1 MKLLWKLSTHVWNES
16 IKRLPASFVTCQI
29 GKIRTNRDRSRYPS
43 RLTPY
48 VVIER
53 TQAMSKKKILV
64 VDDTDW
70 NRELLVQLLE
80 EDYEILQ
87 AIDGAEGVRMTE
99 ENKPD
104 LILMD
109 LGMPV
114 MDGWEATRK
123 IKANAGLKN
132 IPIIAVTS
140 HAMVGDEIEA
150 RKAGCDDYLPK
161 PIDEN
166 ELMKKIKKLIT

>member
-1 MKLLWKLSTHVWNES
+1 MG
-16 IKRLPASFVTCQI
+16 R
-29 GKIRTNRDRSRYPS
+29 
-43 RLTPY
+43 
-48 VVIER
+48 
-53 TQAMSKKKILV
+53 KKILV

-70 NRELLVQLLE
+70 NRDLLVQLLE

-87 AIDGAEGVRMTE
+87 AVDGAEGVRVTE

-114 MDGWEATRK
+114 MDGWEATRR
-123 IKANAGLKN
+123 IKANDSLKH

-150 RKAGCDDYLPK
+150 RKAGCDDYLSK
-161 PIDEN
+161 PIDE
-166 ELMKKIKKLIT
+166 EALLKKIKKFLE

>member
-1 MKLLWKLSTHVWNES
+1 M
-16 IKRLPASFVTCQI
+16 Q
-29 GKIRTNRDRSRYPS
+29 
-43 RLTPY
+43 
-48 VVIER
+48 
-53 TQAMSKKKILV
+53 KKTILI
-64 VDDTDW
+64 VDDTEW

-80 EDYEILQ
+80 EDYTILQ
-87 AIDGAEGVRMTE
+87 AVDGADGVRMTE

-123 IKANAGLKN
+123 IKANGALKH
-132 IPIIAVTS
+132 IPVIAVTS

-150 RKAGCDDYLPK
+150 RKAGCDDYLSK
-161 PIDEN
+161 PIDD
-166 ELMKKIKKLIT
+166 ELLLQKIKKFIG

>member
-1 MKLLWKLSTHVWNES
+1 
-16 IKRLPASFVTCQI
+16 
-29 GKIRTNRDRSRYPS
+29 
-43 RLTPY
+43 
-48 VVIER
+48 
-53 TQAMSKKKILV
+53 MSKKKILV

-70 NRELLVQLLE
+70 NRDLLVQLLE
-80 EDYEILQ
+80 DEYEVLQ

-99 ENKPD
+99 QTMPD

-123 IKANAGLKN
+123 IKANDALKH

-140 HAMVGDEIEA
+140 HAMVGDEIDA
-150 RKAGCDDYLPK
+150 RKAGCDDYLSK
-161 PIDEN
+161 PIDDEA
-166 ELMKKIKKLIT
+166 LIQKIKRFIG

>member
-1 MKLLWKLSTHVWNES
+1 MPEALNM
-16 IKRLPASFVTCQI
+16 
-29 GKIRTNRDRSRYPS
+29 
-43 RLTPY
+43 
-48 VVIER
+48 ER
-53 TQAMSKKKILV
+53 KKILV

-70 NRELLVQLLE
+70 NRDLIVQLLE
-80 EDYEILQ
+80 EEYSVSE
-87 AIDGAEGVRMTE
+87 AVNGEEGVSKAE
-99 ENKPD
+99 IEKPD

-123 IKANAGLKN
+123 IKANDVLKH

-140 HAMVGDEIEA
+140 HAMVGDEIQA
-150 RKAGCDDYLPK
+150 REAGCDDYLPK

-166 ELMKKIKKLIT
+166 ELLRKIKKFLQ

>member
-1 MKLLWKLSTHVWNES
+1 M
-16 IKRLPASFVTCQI
+16 A
-29 GKIRTNRDRSRYPS
+29 
-43 RLTPY
+43 
-48 VVIER
+48 
-53 TQAMSKKKILV
+53 KKKILV

-70 NRELLVQLLE
+70 NRDLIVQLLE
-80 EDYEILQ
+80 EDYSVSE
-87 AIDGAEGVRMTE
+87 AVNGEEGVSKA
-99 ENKPD
+99 ENEKPD

-123 IKANAGLKN
+123 IKAHDNLKH

-140 HAMVGDEIEA
+140 HAMVGDEIQA
-150 RKAGCDDYLPK
+150 REAGCDDYLPK

-166 ELMKKIKKLIT
+166 ELLRKIQKLLQ